1 MRNLLTVAILLASTS
16 FTPSSTGNEEAHSDE
31 NSSLAVPNSE
41 IEEVKRTELQRTDL
55 TGTNMEVIVGI
66 TEIPVGVTFPSHFH
80 HGEEAFYVL
89 QGGAVQV
96 PGEAPWT
103 VTTGGSGINMRDVP
117 HAGFQVVGDT
127 SLKFLTVHIVDKGKP
142 LYPPVP

>member
-1 MRNLLTVAILLASTS
+1 MKSLLIVAILLASMS
-16 FTPSSTGNEEAHSDE
+16 FMPSCTGNEQPPSDE

-41 IEEVKRTELQRTDL
+41 TEEVKRTELQRTDL
-55 TGTNMEVIVGI
+55 TGTNMEVILGV

-80 HGEEAFYVL
+80 YGEEAFYVL
-89 QGGAVQV
+89 QGGTVQM
-96 PGEAPWT
+96 PGQAPET
-103 VTTGGSGINMRDVP
+103 VSTGGSGINRREVP

-142 LYPPVP
+142 LYPPAR